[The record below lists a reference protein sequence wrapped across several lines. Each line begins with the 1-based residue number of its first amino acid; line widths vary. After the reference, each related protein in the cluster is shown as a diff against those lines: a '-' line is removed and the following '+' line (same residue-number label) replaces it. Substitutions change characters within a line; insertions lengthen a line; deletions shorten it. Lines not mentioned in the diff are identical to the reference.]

1 MAKKILKWAGV
12 VLGAVVLAAV
22 VLVAWLTI
30 REYKPDA
37 VEGVEIA
44 AFANQTVAPGDSFT
58 VSTQNTGYAGLGADS
73 DFFMDG
79 GGDVAPTKE
88 QQESNQSGL
97 AAQLEQYGADYVEVT
112 KVK

>member
-1 MAKKILKWAGV
+1 MAKKILKWAGL

-44 AFANQTVAPGDSFT
+44 ALDRK
-58 VSTQNTGYAGLGADS
+58 STRLNSSHMA
-73 DFFMDG
+73 
-79 GGDVAPTKE
+79 
-88 QQESNQSGL
+88 
-97 AAQLEQYGADYVEVT
+97 
-112 KVK
+112 